1 MKLQTLIEEL
11 ERQKPL
17 KWDKRI
23 NSSQLEMVLSENQ
36 IEFQM
41 NGNNR
46 FSITKP
52 CHSQIAER
60 FGNSNKVLS

>member
-11 ERQKPL
+11 EKQKPL

-23 NSSQLEMVLSENQ
+23 NSSQFEMVLSENQ
-36 IEFQM
+36 VGLQV
-41 NGNNR
+41 NGNNH

-52 CHSQIAER
+52 CHSSDSREA
-60 FGNSNKVLS
+60 GNSNKVLP